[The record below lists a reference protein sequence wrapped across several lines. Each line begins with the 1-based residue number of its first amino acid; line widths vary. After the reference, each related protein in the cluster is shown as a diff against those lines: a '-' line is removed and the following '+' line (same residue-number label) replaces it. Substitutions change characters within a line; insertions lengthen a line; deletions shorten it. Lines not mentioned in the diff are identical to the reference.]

1 MIKRL
6 FILLVLAA
14 SCLSG
19 YGQLYHPGEA
29 LEYRVSY
36 RAKYFPNTEIGSVDI
51 TTTEEMVNDTTF
63 YKVVGVARTLP
74 TYRWFFNMED
84 SYTIL
89 IDPATLRT
97 EYFRANLLEGSYT
110 FESYY
115 NYDWEKMQAYTRW
128 SSRKRPFKEKTIP
141 LTEQSMDAV
150 SLFFNMRSATAE
162 QFSEGEIGT
171 LEMVLE
177 DTVRRINYRYIG
189 REVKKLRDQGKF
201 KALKF
206 ECQLGTTEGYSF
218 TDGTI
223 FTLWISD
230 DRNKIPLAI
239 ESPVRIGSINA
250 YIYRYKG
257 LKYPLERLIK

>member
-1 MIKRL
+1 MKN
-6 FILLVLAA
+6 FLLALTLIALSFTA
-14 SCLSG
+14 SA
-19 YGQLYHPGEA
+19 QLYHPGEV

-51 TTTEEMVNDTTF
+51 KTTEEQVDGQSF
-63 YKVVGVARTLP
+63 YKVVGVGRTLP

-84 SYTIL
+84 TYTIL
-89 IDPATLRT
+89 IDPTTLRT
-97 EYFRANLLEGSYT
+97 EHFRSDLNEGNYT
-110 FESYY
+110 FESSYD
-115 NYDWEKMQAYTRW
+115 YDWEKMVAHTRW

-141 LTEQSMDAV
+141 LTEQSMDAI
-150 SLFFNMRSATAE
+150 SLFFNLRSATAE
-162 QFSEGEIGT
+162 QFKAGEIGT

-189 REVKKLRDQGKF
+189 REVKRLRDQGKF
-201 KALKF
+201 KTLKF

-257 LKYPLERLIK
+257 LKFPLESKIK